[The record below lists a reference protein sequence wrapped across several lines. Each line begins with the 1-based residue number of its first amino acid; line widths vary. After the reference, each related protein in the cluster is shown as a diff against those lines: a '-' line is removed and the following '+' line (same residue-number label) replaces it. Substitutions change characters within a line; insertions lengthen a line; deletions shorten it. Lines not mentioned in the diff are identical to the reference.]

1 MKLPQVNIFTAR
13 SERQWTTE
21 EPAKQ
26 KVPSANILRQQN
38 SIERPATSIQTVKDV
53 FQLLMTQEMVLLL
66 LSISMDDAL
75 GYNDLVQPHLNWR
88 RQQPQAMQR
97 IVSMAM
103 QAIGQSVTTLQLDTV
118 PATGVKRRCQLCSRE
133 RDRKFITHCT
143 SCNIPCYLDY
153 HKVICTMFC
162 KRLLK

>member
-1 MKLPQVNIFTAR
+1 MELPQVNIFTAR

-66 LSISMDDAL
+66 LSISMDNAL
-75 GYNDLVQPHLNWR
+75 G
-88 RQQPQAMQR
+88 
-97 IVSMAM
+97 
-103 QAIGQSVTTLQLDTV
+103 
-118 PATGVKRRCQLCSRE
+118 
-133 RDRKFITHCT
+133 
-143 SCNIPCYLDY
+143 
-153 HKVICTMFC
+153 
-162 KRLLK
+162 